1 MARSVHRLNHAR
13 SLYRMVVIGCGGT
26 GSAFIGG
33 LPFLHQSLIASGHPG
48 LQVIVADGD
57 RISPTNC
64 VRQPFSESEIG
75 LYKSVVL
82 VNRLNLFW
90 GLQWQ
95 ASTDFVTAK
104 TEGKTDL
111 IISCVDT
118 RAARLAITES
128 PLFKECVYWLDIG
141 NTTDGGQFVLGQPRN
156 SRNRKTRRRLP
167 TVAELFPEIVTS
179 LLDNADDLPACSAAE
194 ALERQEPFI
203 NQTLA
208 YHSLAMLARL
218 FRHGELSYHGGFVA
232 LSEGRMS
239 PLRIRDQLCSGRR
252 MRNIN
257 QDADG
262 SSSGQ
267 SLRPLGSQRT
277 MNH

>member
-1 MARSVHRLNHAR
+1 
-13 SLYRMVVIGCGGT
+13 MVVIGCGGT

-104 TEGKTDL
+104 TEGKPDL

-262 SSSGQ
+262 SPSGQ